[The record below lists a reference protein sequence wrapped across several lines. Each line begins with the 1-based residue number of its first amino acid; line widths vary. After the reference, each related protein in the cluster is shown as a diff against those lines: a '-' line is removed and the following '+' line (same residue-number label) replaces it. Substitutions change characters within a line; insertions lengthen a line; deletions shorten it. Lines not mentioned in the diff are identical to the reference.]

1 MSRNLCIT
9 TADGQTGHLIA
20 ELVLTD
26 DAFASKLKSI
36 TCLSLHPE
44 KCEDLKG
51 LGAVIVPHKPGDLNA
66 LVASLKDSGSDTV
79 LLIPPAHKNKV
90 KIAEEMIKATREA
103 GVPNTILL
111 SSAGADLAERDQ
123 QPHLREF
130 IDIEA
135 LFMETKGLSDTS
147 AATSPCII
155 RYAPFAPVHA
165 QP

>member
-26 DAFASKLKSI
+26 DAFASKLKSV

-44 KCEDLKG
+44 KCEDLKE
-51 LGAVIVPHKPGDLNA
+51 LGAVIVPYKSGNLKA
-66 LVASLKDSGSDTV
+66 LVSSFKDSGADTV
-79 LLIPPAHKNKV
+79 LLIPPAHESKV
-90 KIAEEMIKATREA
+90 KLAVEMIKATREA
-103 GVPNTILL
+103 GIQNTVLL

-135 LFMETKGLSDTS
+135 LFMETKGLSDTP